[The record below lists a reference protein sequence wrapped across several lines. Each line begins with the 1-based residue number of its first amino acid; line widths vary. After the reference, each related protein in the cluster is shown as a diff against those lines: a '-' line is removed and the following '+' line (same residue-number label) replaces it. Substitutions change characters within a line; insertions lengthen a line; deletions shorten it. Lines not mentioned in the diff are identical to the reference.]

1 MFTAMDDPRITRRDF
16 LAQGTLGATAA
27 TLVPRDVLGG
37 PDHTP
42 PSDTVRVAAIGVGGK
57 GKSDVRRVASLEG
70 TEIVALCDVN
80 QKQAEDVYR
89 EFPDVPKYEDYRE
102 LLVQEGSR
110 IDAVTIS
117 TPDHSHAPAAYRALK
132 AGKHVFCQKPLT
144 HTVAEA
150 RKLGEAARTAGV
162 ATQMGIQHHAHDG
175 LRTVR
180 EVIEAGAIGPVRE
193 VHLWTDRPIWP
204 QAIERP
210 LEMYH
215 EPDHLNWDLWL
226 GPAEERP
233 YHPDYAPFN
242 WRGWHA
248 FGTGALGDIGCHVMD
263 GPVWALQLPAPTRIE
278 AETTPTYPETYPAA
292 SRLEYQFPARGGRPP
307 VTMVWRDGHIQPPPP
322 PSWPPEEA
330 WPPPGYSEV
339 FIGDDGVLL
348 YGTSAQPRILPKSR
362 HEEVMAN
369 PPEQVYERSPG
380 IYEDWIQACRGEGTA
395 DTHFPDYA
403 SPLTETV
410 LLGNVAVRS
419 QRPVEWNAETRQITN
434 HKALNDHLSKPH
446 RSGWTL

>member
-1 MFTAMDDPRITRRDF
+1 MDDPRLSRRDF
-16 LAQGTLGATAA
+16 LAQGALGATAA
-27 TLVPRDVLGG
+27 TIVPREVLGG
-37 PDHTP
+37 PGHTP
-42 PSDTVRVAAIGVGGK
+42 PSDTIRVAGIGVGGK
-57 GKSDVRRVASLEG
+57 GASDVRNVASLEG
-70 TEIVALCDVN
+70 TEIVALCDVD

-102 LLVQEGSR
+102 LLAQEGNR

-117 TPDHSHAPAAYRALK
+117 TPDHSHAPAAVRALE

-144 HTVAEA
+144 HTVEEA
-150 RKLGEAARTAGV
+150 RTLGEAAEKAGV

-180 EVIEAGAIGPVRE
+180 EVLEAGAIGPVRE

-210 LEMYH
+210 LEMHH

-263 GPVWALQLPAPTRIE
+263 APVWALQLPAPTRVE
-278 AETTPTYPETYPAA
+278 AETTPTYSETYPQA
-292 SRLEYQFPARGGRPP
+292 SRVEYQFPARDGRPP
-307 VTMVWRDGHIQPPPP
+307 VKMVWRDGNLQPAPP
-322 PSWPPEEA
+322 PSWPPEKE
-330 WPPPGYSEV
+330 WPPLGYSEV

-348 YGTSAQPRILPKSR
+348 YGTSAAPKILPESR
-362 HEEVMAN
+362 HEEVMGN
-369 PPEQVYERSPG
+369 PPEQTYERSPG
-380 IYEDWIQACRGEGTA
+380 IYEDWIQACRGEKTA
-395 DTHFPDYA
+395 NTHFPDYA
-403 SPLTETV
+403 APLTETV
-410 LLGNVAVRS
+410 LIGNVAVQS
-419 QRPVEWNAETRQITN
+419 QRPVEWNAETGEITN
-434 HKALNDHLSKPH
+434 HESLNDHLGKPH